1 MEVAIYRTIVIAAT
15 VAIIIAD
22 VKRVGIV
29 IDRIN
34 VAIAGRRPAITV
46 ARIIPINLGIRF
58 YFK

>member
-1 MEVAIYRTIVIAAT
+1 VKVAIYRPIVIAAT
-15 VAIIIAD
+15 VAIIIAG

-34 VAIAGRRPAITV
+34 VAIAGRRSAIIV
-46 ARIIPINLGIRF
+46 ARIIPVDSGVCF